1 MAKVEIKV
9 EPGAKAEGK
18 RRPMPEMVRR
28 LMMAGIG
35 AVALTQEEIEKSV
48 DKLVEQGEIAWQDRQ
63 KFLQEAMERRRAGA
77 KKAQEE
83 VEKRVEEIVARM
95 NVPTKA
101 DIDALSEKIAALTKK
116 VDELKK
122 G

>member
-9 EPGAKAEGK
+9 EPGAKGESK

-35 AVALTQEEIEKSV
+35 AVALTQEEIERSV

-63 KFLQEAMERRRAGA
+63 KFLQEVMERRRAGA

-83 VEKRVEEIVARM
+83 VEKRVDEIITRM

>member
-9 EPGAKAEGK
+9 GEGKPEGK

-35 AVALTQEEIEKSV
+35 AVALTQEEMEKTV
-48 DKLVEQGEIAWQDRQ
+48 DKLVEQGEIAWKDRQ
-63 KFLQEAMERRRAGA
+63 KFMQEMMDRRREGA

-83 VEKRVEEIVARM
+83 VEKRVEEAVGRM

-101 DIDALSEKIAALTKK
+101 DIDALSEKIAALTRK

>member
-9 EPGAKAEGK
+9 EPGAKAETK

-35 AVALTQEEIEKSV
+35 AVALTQEEIERSV

-63 KFLQEAMERRRAGA
+63 KFLQEVMERRRAGA
-77 KKAQEE
+77 MKAQEE
-83 VEKRVEEIVARM
+83 VEKRVDEIITRM